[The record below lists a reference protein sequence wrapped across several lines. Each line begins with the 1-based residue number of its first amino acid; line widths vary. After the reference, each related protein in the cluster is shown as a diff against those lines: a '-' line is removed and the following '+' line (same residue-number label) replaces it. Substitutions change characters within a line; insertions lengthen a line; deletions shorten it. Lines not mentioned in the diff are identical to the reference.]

1 MEGNVHVTE
10 WKKSWLKVE
19 NRHTARTTQNLP
31 GVEAH
36 TPVPRRLRLEDCE
49 SEANLGYIEKACLT
63 K

>member
-36 TPVPRRLRLEDCE
+36 TPVPRRLRLEDC
-49 SEANLGYIEKACLT
+49 NLRPT
-63 K
+63 